1 MDENIGF
8 YQKRRQSAD
17 QEIAAF
23 MEKYRQYA
31 VSYCYLCCRYSGFRS
46 WADMGRHE
54 EKNDRGRKLLLN
66 VVGLDNH
73 LISELTSLTTQTTN
87 IVLTDPPGSVI
98 ATFSATAGSAALSGN
113 KALASVDG
121 PDLYIATSQEQL
133 IEILDYL
140 GDAP

>member
-1 MDENIGF
+1 MD
-8 YQKRRQSAD
+8 
-17 QEIAAF
+17 
-23 MEKYRQYA
+23 
-31 VSYCYLCCRYSGFRS
+31 
-46 WADMGRHE
+46 E
-54 EKNDRGRKLLLN
+54 EKNFFDKM
-66 VVGLDNH
+66 VGKTQP
-73 LISELTSLTTQTTN
+73 LTSLTTQTTN